1 MSKLMVIDG
10 AHPEE
15 TRAVVINKG
24 IIEEFDY
31 QNTYK
36 KSTKGNIYLAK
47 VIRVEPSLQ
56 AAFVDYGG
64 ERHAFLPFPEI
75 HPSYYQ
81 LPKVDKEALL
91 SSMVDAEDKELLLDE
106 NRKIE
111 QFDIEEEG
119 EEEVKE
125 TKNTKDTIAQE
136 PAEGDAASEGE
147 EAEAEL
153 ISSEAEGEESSVGEF
168 RPDFYKNYKIQEVIK
183 KDQVLL
189 IQIVKEERG
198 NKGASVTTYISL
210 AGRYCVL
217 MPNSIR
223 AGGVSRKIMDNQERQ
238 RLKSVADELNEKAS
252 TAASVIVRTAGAHK
266 TKTEVK
272 RDFNYL
278 IRLWNNIREHTLAS
292 KAPAFIHEE
301 GDVIKKSIRDLYNSD
316 MEQILVAGDEAYEN
330 ARKFMELI
338 LPKRVDSVKK
348 YKGKSPIFVKYNIE
362 NQLNTF
368 YDPVAPLK
376 SGGYLVINHTE
387 ALVAIDVNSGR
398 ATSERNVENTAVKT
412 NMEAAREIARQ
423 IKLRDLSGLIVID
436 FIDMEDSRNRRTVER
451 EFKEALSNDRARIQV
466 NRISMFG
473 LLEMTRQRLRKS
485 FFESSTHVCA
495 HCDGRGRIRPVE
507 ATAIAVL
514 RALDNDLA
522 EGSCDEIKVSGS
534 EKLMFY
540 ILNNKREEISKLEKS
555 HKVRITF
562 YTDEEA
568 GADGFFIE
576 KSKKTKEE
584 AVTQSALS
592 AIDVEPYAVEEPAE
606 EEDSSAKRK
615 WKTNAKKPTFHE
627 QEREVEHTHK
637 RVDKR
642 KGKGVNN
649 NRFKNKEN
657 RAPVK
662 EIIPYDYEED
672 NAFEENMEKKRKQN
686 QSFLK
691 EIWKKIVE

>member
-136 PAEGDAASEGE
+136 PAEGDTASEGE

-153 ISSEAEGEESSVGEF
+153 ISSEAEGEENSVGEF

-522 EGSCDEIKVSGS
+522 EGSCDEIQVSGS

-584 AVTQSALS
+584 VVTQSALS

-615 WKTNAKKPTFHE
+615 WKTNAKKPTFRE
-627 QEREVEHTHK
+627 QEREVEHGHK